1 MPNPQSL
8 FARLLSAVFGQIQWQ
23 APHWLRAFW
32 QYRKA
37 HPRRV
42 FGLAILLLLT
52 PLLYL
57 AGYHY
62 YQSLPQPA
70 VTVIEAIA
78 PGPSAV
84 GDASEG
90 EESKVYP
97 EPIVLRFTTHY
108 PDPTA
113 EGPRNAAKLSL
124 LGKTVDGIKLMPA
137 HAGTWKWQDENTLIF
152 SSEDDWP
159 AGQQYQI
166 SLPTEIFADGINLD
180 NRTPKLTTAAM
191 HVSMNGLR
199 FYQDPS
205 APSRHQTV
213 ATLTFSH
220 AVNLDSLRQHVQF
233 SMRPSGAP
241 ITTKATP
248 YPYTVT
254 LGKAGRE
261 AYLATEPLNL
271 PDDENFMTLAV
282 DAGIQSTLGPSQS
295 EQTLSENVR
304 IPSVSTF
311 FRVSALDAEIVR
323 NEKNDPEQ
331 TFVLELTDAVQTE
344 QLAKEIQAWVLPQ
357 NYREAANASVD
368 DAVLKKSQPLT
379 LIANP
384 SEQDYSPFQSFR
396 FRAPSGRRLYVR
408 LPAGLTS
415 QGKFVMTVP
424 YAAVIRA
431 PSFPKELNIVG
442 KGGLLALNGDQKL
455 SFQTRGISGIGVEV
469 TQLFEEQ
476 IVHLVSQTNGN
487 LEEASFKGWS
497 FDENNIGE
505 QHHET
510 LWLANKDPA
519 KASYAALSLAPL
531 LKNLSADKGVFVVN
545 VQGVNRDGVAS
556 GPSDRRLLMVSDMA
570 LISKRDADNE
580 HDVYV
585 LSVSTGKPVANANIS
600 LIGLNGRPLVTRTS
614 DAQGHADFPNAD
626 DFEQGKQPAA
636 WLVKQGNDLAFMPYE
651 GHDRRVNFS
660 RFDTGGIYTNSRR
673 QQNNGNGAALIRAMV
688 FSDRGIYRPGEQGH
702 LAVMSK
708 RDDWAALPPSPIEV
722 VITDPRNN
730 TFYQTRQRLPADGL
744 QEIPFTLNASA
755 ATGQYRVAVNL
766 ITDARRNDKRRI
778 GSGQFSVEEFQPDNM
793 RIRTELVHSGAT
805 GVRNAGWQTQL
816 KLHGNASLQNLFGL
830 AAQQRRVKAS
840 YTLQPL
846 DFQFSRYKDYQFANP
861 YRLDDDALRRSVT
874 EELNEKISDA
884 DGNAQFDIDLSK
896 YGNGLY
902 QLSFEAEGFDNG
914 GGRSVSAQSRT
925 LVSPLNVLIGSKSD
939 GKLNY
944 IQRNSE
950 RSIAFIAINPNLDS
964 INNDDL
970 TLRVTEIRRLSTLVK
985 QRDGTLAYQTID
997 KRQPVSSTSFSIVAG
1012 GSRWTVPTDKPGD
1025 FVVELID
1032 GNEQTMARRT
1042 FNVIG
1047 SKNIAGDLEKNA
1059 ELQLTL
1065 DRSDYRAG
1073 DTIEMQITAPYTGTG
1088 LITIER
1094 DKVFAHKW
1102 FRTDSERSVQRITV
1116 PQGIEGNAYVNV
1128 TFVRSLDSEEIFA
1141 QPMSVAVQ
1149 PFNIDRSK
1157 RTFALQID
1165 APKKVKPGDTLSVN
1179 VTSAQR
1185 GKLIVFAVNEGILQV
1200 ANYQT
1205 PAPLNTFLQKRAL
1218 QVGTQQIA
1226 DMLLPEFSLLMQ
1238 RAAAGGGAAQ
1248 RAAAFAG
1255 QNLNPFQRGV
1265 KAPVVFWS
1273 GIVDMDSAN
1282 GSTNVEF
1289 TVPDYFD
1296 GELRVMAVASNAN
1309 SVGAG
1314 EASTTVRGPF
1324 ILTPN
1329 VITAV
1334 SPGDEFDIS
1343 VGVANALFDED
1354 LGNAAL
1360 SKSEQNKPHT
1370 ITISAATDSLVEI
1383 IGETQQSLTLAPGA
1397 EGTAR
1402 FRVKAGDAFGGSE
1415 IVFRAATTEKNTVQ
1429 RSLQRSATLSVRPA
1443 VPYRTTL
1450 ESGVVDNGNARV
1462 TLPRQLS
1469 GTLSTQQVLS
1479 GYSPLVLADGL
1490 GKYLETYPHGCSEQ
1504 IISRALPIVTLLSF
1518 SGASLPPQNSEPHGE
1533 SNNRSAIFKKF
1544 ANLAHTLAARQM
1556 PNGSFSYWPGSSMV
1570 DDYVSVYA
1578 MHFLLEAREQG
1589 LDIPRDVIDKGIDYL
1604 RGMAQNTGSEEPTS
1618 PSSRSATADTSDH
1631 NREVQAYAIYVLTRH
1646 GIVTTNY
1653 LTLLQTQLT
1662 QSAAKTWRAS
1672 LTGAWMAASYK
1683 QLKLDELA
1691 DGIMTEYVFAQPT
1704 AIYQWDL
1711 DSSLARNAQYLYLI
1725 ARHFPEQLADIDNDT
1740 LTSLVEPI
1748 SKGHFNTLSASW
1760 SILALG
1766 AWGAQAE
1773 KAQPGALEILARA
1786 NASVIDSAGTTSPT
1800 AVTEAQPVSLARSQP
1815 DQALV
1820 RAQVPNNTASLT
1832 LSGDS
1837 QQRFFYSLSQTGYDA
1852 TLPTK
1857 EIKQGMEIVR
1867 VYLNDQGEQVTH
1879 ATLGDELTVN
1889 LSVRALTGLRHANV
1903 AIVDLLPGGFEVQRD
1918 SLRGPQG
1925 SSPNASPRY
1934 WRSDYIDIR
1943 EDRVVMYGTVDAQA
1957 LPFTYRVKVTGSGE
1971 FVVPPPFAESM
1982 YHRDIQ
1988 AQGTAATFTV
1998 KAP

>member
-1 MPNPQSL
+1 
-8 FARLLSAVFGQIQWQ
+8 
-23 APHWLRAFW
+23 
-32 QYRKA
+32 
-37 HPRRV
+37 
-42 FGLAILLLLT
+42 
-52 PLLYL
+52 
-57 AGYHY
+57 
-62 YQSLPQPA
+62 
-70 VTVIEAIA
+70 
-78 PGPSAV
+78 
-84 GDASEG
+84 
-90 EESKVYP
+90 
-97 EPIVLRFTTHY
+97 
-108 PDPTA
+108 
-113 EGPRNAAKLSL
+113 
-124 LGKTVDGIKLMPA
+124 
-137 HAGTWKWQDENTLIF
+137 
-152 SSEDDWP
+152 
-159 AGQQYQI
+159 
-166 SLPTEIFADGINLD
+166 
-180 NRTPKLTTAAM
+180 
-191 HVSMNGLR
+191 
-199 FYQDPS
+199 
-205 APSRHQTV
+205 
-213 ATLTFSH
+213 
-220 AVNLDSLRQHVQF
+220 
-233 SMRPSGAP
+233 
-241 ITTKATP
+241 
-248 YPYTVT
+248 
-254 LGKAGRE
+254 
-261 AYLATEPLNL
+261 
-271 PDDENFMTLAV
+271 
-282 DAGIQSTLGPSQS
+282 
-295 EQTLSENVR
+295 
-304 IPSVSTF
+304 
-311 FRVSALDAEIVR
+311 
-323 NEKNDPEQ
+323 
-331 TFVLELTDAVQTE
+331 
-344 QLAKEIQAWVLPQ
+344 
-357 NYREAANASVD
+357 
-368 DAVLKKSQPLT
+368 
-379 LIANP
+379 
-384 SEQDYSPFQSFR
+384 
-396 FRAPSGRRLYVR
+396 
-408 LPAGLTS
+408 
-415 QGKFVMTVP
+415 MTVP
-424 YAAVIRA
+424 YSAVIRA
-431 PSFPKELNIVG
+431 PNFPKELNIG
-442 KGGLLALNGDQKL
+442 GNGGLLALNGDQKL
-455 SFQTRGISGIGVEV
+455 SVQTRGISGNSVEV

-487 LEEASFKGWS
+487 LEDASFKGWS

-545 VQGVNRDGVAS
+545 VQGVNRDGVAN

-600 LIGLNGRPLVTRTS
+600 LIGLNGRPLITRTS
-614 DAQGHADFPNAD
+614 DAQGHADFPNASN
-626 DFEQGKQPAA
+626 FEQGKRPAA

-651 GHDRRVNFS
+651 GHDRSVNFS
-660 RFDTGGIYTNSRR
+660 RFDTGGIYTNSNS
-673 QQNNGNGAALIRAMV
+673 QANGDGATLIRAMV

-708 RDDWAALPPSPIEV
+708 RDDWEALPPSPIEV

-730 TFYQTRQRLPADGL
+730 TFYQARQRLPADGL
-744 QEIPFTLNASA
+744 QEIPFTLNATA

-766 ITDARRNDKRRI
+766 ITNARRNYKRRI
-778 GSGQFSVEEFQPDNM
+778 GSGHFSVEEFQPDNM
-793 RIRTELVHSGAT
+793 RIRTELVHSGAS
-805 GVRNAGWQTQL
+805 RADNAGWKTQL
-816 KLHGNASLQNLFGL
+816 KIRGNASLQNLFGL
-830 AAQQRRVKAS
+830 AAQQRRVKAR
-840 YTLQPL
+840 YTLQPI
-846 DFQFSRYKDYQFANP
+846 DFQFSGYTDYQFANP
-861 YRLDDDALRRSVT
+861 YRQNDDALRRSVT

-884 DGNAQFDIDLSK
+884 EGNAQFDIDLSK

-925 LVSPLNVLIGSKSD
+925 LISPLAVLVGSKSD
-939 GKLNY
+939 GKLDY

-950 RSIAFIAINPNLDS
+950 RSIEFIAISPNLDS
-964 INNDDL
+964 LNSDDL
-970 TLRVTEIRRLSTLVK
+970 TLRITEIRHLSTLVK

-997 KRQPVSSTSFSIVAG
+997 KHQPVSSESFSIVAG
-1012 GSRWTVPTDKPGD
+1012 GSRWMVPTDKPGD
-1025 FVVELID
+1025 FIVELID
-1032 GNEQTMARRT
+1032 SNEHIMARRT
-1042 FNVIG
+1042 FNVVG

-1059 ELQLTL
+1059 ELKLKL
-1065 DRSDYRAG
+1065 DRGDYRPG
-1073 DTIEMQITAPYTGTG
+1073 DTIEMQITAPYTGAG

-1116 PQGIEGNAYVNV
+1116 PHGIEGNAYVNV

-1149 PFNIDRSK
+1149 PFNIDRGK
-1157 RTFALQID
+1157 RTFALEID

-1200 ANYQT
+1200 ANYRT

-1238 RAAAGGGAAQ
+1238 RAAAGGGAAE

-1273 GIVDMDSAN
+1273 GIVDMDGAN

-1289 TVPDYFD
+1289 AVPDYFD
-1296 GELRVMAVASNAN
+1296 GELRVMAVASNAD
-1309 SVGAG
+1309 SVGAA

-1324 ILTPN
+1324 SLTPN

-1343 VGVANALFDED
+1343 VGVANALLNED
-1354 LGNAAL
+1354 LGKAL
-1360 SKSEQNKPHT
+1360 SESERNRPQT
-1370 ITISAATDSLVEI
+1370 ITVSADADSLVDI
-1383 IGETQQSLTLAPGA
+1383 VGNAQQSLTLAPGA
-1397 EGTAR
+1397 EATAT
-1402 FRVKAGDAFGGSE
+1402 FRVKAGKAFGGSE
-1415 IVFRAATTEKNTVQ
+1415 IIFRAAATGQDAVQHSVQ
-1429 RSLQRSATLSVRPA
+1429 RTATLSVRPA

-1462 TLPRQLS
+1462 ALPRQLADS
-1469 GTLSTQQVLS
+1469 LSKQQALS

-1504 IISRALPIVTLLSF
+1504 IVSRALPIVALLPF
-1518 SGASLPPQNSEPHGE
+1518 SGVSLPTQDSHTDNDSDN
-1533 SNNRSAIFKKF
+1533 NNRSALFKKF
-1544 ANLAHTLAARQM
+1544 ANLGHTLAARQM
-1556 PNGSFSYWPGSSMV
+1556 PNGSFSYWPGSNRV

-1589 LDIPRDVIDKGIDYL
+1589 LDVPKDVIDKGIDYL
-1604 RGMAQNTGSEEPTS
+1604 RSVAQKTISTEPVAAS
-1618 PSSRSATADTSDH
+1618 DRSATSDTSDH

-1691 DGIMTEYVFAQPT
+1691 DGIIAEYAFAQPT
-1704 AIYQWDL
+1704 AQYQWDL
-1711 DSSLARNAQYLYLI
+1711 DSSLARNAQYLYLV

-1740 LTSLVEPI
+1740 LARLVAPI
-1748 SKGHFNTLSASW
+1748 SKGNFNTLSASW

-1766 AWGAQAE
+1766 AWGSQAE
-1773 KAQPGALEILARA
+1773 NAQPGALEILAHA
-1786 NASVIDSAGTTSPT
+1786 NASIIGNDSGSGNSITSTTAS
-1800 AVTEAQPVSLARSQP
+1800 QPISLARSQP
-1815 DQALV
+1815 DQALA
-1820 RAQVPNNTASLT
+1820 RAQVPSNTAALT
-1832 LSGDS
+1832 FSGDN

-1852 TLPTK
+1852 ALPTK

-1867 VYLNDQGEQVTH
+1867 VYLNDQGEQVTQ
-1879 ATLGDELTVN
+1879 AKLGDELTVK

-1918 SLRGPQG
+1918 SIRAPQN
-1925 SSPNASPRY
+1925 SSHNPSSRY

-1943 EDRVVMYGTVDAQA
+1943 EDRVVMYGTVDTQA
-1957 LPFTYRVKVTGSGE
+1957 LPFSYRVKVTGSGK
-1971 FVVPPPFAESM
+1971 FVVPPAFAESM

-1998 KAP
+1998 IAP